1 MAIATGNSRAL
12 LIDSTNSTGNAL
24 NLTMYQVPNVQGTH
38 GGQAY
43 IQVVGCTVKNDNL
56 TATINPLSRLLD
68 PRTSPIRRL
77 GPEAPHDDHAWDD
90 FGWED
95 RSDSSAERQFLLAF
109 TPSSPAYN
117 NTATD
122 PPTTPIGD
130 PESVLAK
137 LLDGRLF
144 TPFSTSANNLV
155 NFQGALEQLYAS
167 YLWNVNRLCP
177 PLDQIQPYWELCGRY
192 AEDTD
197 SFAEFVLSFPGSE
210 LIVVRWRAI
219 VSLLLLTAGPGGN
232 RCATCDWAVGYC
244 EDFQQRIEGP
254 GGGRGGN
261 DKSFEVGQESGEGP
275 FGGCFDETFDVGP
288 LLLSV
293 VHCH

>member
-1 MAIATGNSRAL
+1 M
-12 LIDSTNSTGNAL
+12 
-24 NLTMYQVPNVQGTH
+24 
-38 GGQAY
+38 
-43 IQVVGCTVKNDNL
+43 
-56 TATINPLSRLLD
+56 TIMRGMSSD
-68 PRTSPIRRL
+68 GRTC
-77 GPEAPHDDHAWDD
+77 
-90 FGWED
+90 
-95 RSDSSAERQFLLAF
+95 SDSSTERRFLLAF

-167 YLWNVNRLCP
+167 HLWNVNRLCS
-177 PLDQIQPYWELCGRY
+177 PLDQIQPYWETCGLY
-192 AEDTD
+192 SEDTD
-197 SFAEFVLSFPGSE
+197 SPAEFVLSFPGSG

-219 VSLLLLTAGPGGN
+219 VSLLLLTAAPGGN
-232 RCATCDWAVGYC
+232 RCNMRLGCWILRGI
-244 EDFQQRIEGP
+244 FSRGSRS
-254 GGGRGGN
+254 GRGGN

-275 FGGCFDETFDVGP
+275 FGGCFDETFDVDP